1 MLGIVCFIYQ
11 KQIILQITQCIWL
24 EVSKVGDIIFIFEI
38 KTKAQGIKGHHLR
51 GFVLVLIAWNIVFI
65 EFIIWGTLADLGAQ
79 LVLVVAYLLTATFPL
94 VRAGLSVTLG
104 GINEWLHS
112 YLKARLIFLKIA
124 YIEFVLSTFSNISNR
139 EIKPL

>member
-1 MLGIVCFIYQ
+1 M
-11 KQIILQITQCIWL
+11 
-24 EVSKVGDIIFIFEI
+24 
-38 KTKAQGIKGHHLR
+38 R
-51 GFVLVLIAWNIVFI
+51 GFVLVLVAWNTVFI
-65 EFIIWGTLADLGAQ
+65 EFIIWSTLTDLGAQ
-79 LVLVVAYLLTATFPL
+79 LVLVVAYLLAATFPL

-104 GINEWLHS
+104 GINKWLHS